1 MRNLSQA
8 NLRSISIELP
18 SDVEREEI
26 VRRVET
32 LFAYADRLE
41 ARYKAAREAVER
53 LTPALLAK
61 AFRGELVPQD
71 PNDEP
76 ASVLLERIRKEREA
90 NTPTPKAARQRPA
103 APVEKIQV
111 PEPPPEPVN
120 GHRTPPPDIEQI
132 DRETL
137 LATMREVFQSGT
149 RLEADSAI
157 RTVAHALA
165 FARTGSR
172 IEDRWRNTLRVVVQ
186 RRILANKQGAYRLD
200 RRSIADYEREEILD
214 ILLAAMPRAW
224 VEREEAI
231 RAAARHLGFRRTGPA
246 LQEAF
251 KSAINGAIRRGLIE
265 SNKDWIRKNS

>member
-103 APVEKIQV
+103 APVEKIQA

-137 LATMREVFQSGT
+137 LATMREVFQNGT

-157 RTVAHALA
+157 RTVAHALG

-172 IEDRWRNTLRVVVQ
+172 IEDRWRNTLRVAVQ